1 MAWFIIV
8 VLLVISAI
16 LIILFLNR
24 YYRKATR
31 EISVVRTGQGGQ
43 KVVLDGGCL
52 ALPFLHK
59 VAEVNMR
66 TSKLD
71 IERTGSKSII
81 TKDRLRVDVAAEF
94 YVRVQATTEGVA
106 TAAQAL
112 AGKSFRSADLEEILE
127 GKVLTLHNNRFA
139 WSGKLVVDMTH
150 NDLHERACFLLVVRE
165 HQWDDA
171 LHRVCCEAGEEGHHD
186 VLLTWCRFL
195 VEVEVRE
202 IIAAVLIPHY

>member
-1 MAWFIIV
+1 MVWCV
-8 VLLVISAI
+8 TCVLLVVAAV

-31 EISVVRTGQGGQ
+31 EVTVVRTGQGGQ

-71 IERTGSKSII
+71 IERSGPKSII
-81 TKDRLRVDVAAEF
+81 TKDRLRVDLGAEF
-94 YVRVQATTEGVA
+94 YVRVQASEEGVA

-112 AGKSFRSADLEEILE
+112 GGKSFRASDLEDILE
-127 GKVLTLHNNRFA
+127 GK
-139 WSGKLVVDMTH
+139 LVDAMLPVAARYTMDELQ
-150 NDLHERACFLLVVRE
+150 DSRA
-165 HQWDDA
+165 
-171 LHRVCCEAGEEGHHD
+171 
-186 VLLTWCRFL
+186 
-195 VEVEVRE
+195 
-202 IIAAVLIPHY
+202 

>member
-8 VLLVISAI
+8 VLLVIAAI

-66 TSKLD
+66 T
-71 IERTGSKSII
+71 
-81 TKDRLRVDVAAEF
+81 
-94 YVRVQATTEGVA
+94 
-106 TAAQAL
+106 
-112 AGKSFRSADLEEILE
+112 
-127 GKVLTLHNNRFA
+127 
-139 WSGKLVVDMTH
+139 
-150 NDLHERACFLLVVRE
+150 
-165 HQWDDA
+165 
-171 LHRVCCEAGEEGHHD
+171 
-186 VLLTWCRFL
+186 
-195 VEVEVRE
+195 
-202 IIAAVLIPHY
+202 